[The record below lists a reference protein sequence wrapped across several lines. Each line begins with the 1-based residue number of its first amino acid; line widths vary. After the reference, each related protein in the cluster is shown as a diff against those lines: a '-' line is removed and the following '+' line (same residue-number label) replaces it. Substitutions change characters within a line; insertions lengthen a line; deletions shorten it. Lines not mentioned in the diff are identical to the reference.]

1 MPFGRTYMH
10 DSRKSPLR
18 ERMYRHRE
26 ISFDRAANMYV
37 KQCLWLGLTC
47 MTLDKS
53 PLRGLLYHHRDVT
66 FKRVAYVCENQYL

>member
-1 MPFGRTYMH
+1 
-10 DSRKSPLR
+10 
-18 ERMYRHRE
+18 
-26 ISFDRAANMYV
+26 MYV

-66 FKRVAYVCENQYL
+66 FKRVSYVCENQYL